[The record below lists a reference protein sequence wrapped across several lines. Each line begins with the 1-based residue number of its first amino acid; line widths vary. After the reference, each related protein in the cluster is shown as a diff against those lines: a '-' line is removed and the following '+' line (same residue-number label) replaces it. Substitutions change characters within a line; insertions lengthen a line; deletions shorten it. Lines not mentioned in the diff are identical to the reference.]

1 MGQERVIQERSS
13 LSGHDPA
20 SWGFLFSSSIF
31 CCALYCF
38 SDLKNNNNN
47 KT

>member
-20 SWGFLFSSSIF
+20 FEGFYFLL
-31 CCALYCF
+31 LY
-38 SDLKNNNNN
+38 SAVPYIASLI
-47 KT
+47 